1 MRVLTL
7 FAVSF
12 FLAAPLV
19 SQPSSGVMRI
29 SGWVRDEAGAPV
41 RAVVK
46 ALRGPKTLEAL
57 TGGAGAFSFDSLEA
71 GTYRFCVSP
80 LGTDWVDPMARRDA
94 RGKAPAAPNPLVD
107 SCEVQDRAYPAV
119 TLAGNLS
126 RQGLVLTVRR
136 GRWLLVRV
144 KDPQKLLPEPK
155 GRRAGTEM
163 RVRVAGG
170 NGLVRELPMVAR
182 DGDGRTYGTIVPFES
197 PHQLSISSSG
207 FQFQDSAPAAGRM
220 GGPVSAAE
228 AMPMN
233 VARGGADVVREIVI
247 SGRSGK

>member
-46 ALRGPKTLEAL
+46 ALRGPTTLEAL
-57 TGGAGAFSFDSLEA
+57 TGSAGAFSFDALAA

-80 LGTDWVDPMARRDA
+80 LETDWVDPLAKRDP
-94 RGKAPAAPNPLVD
+94 RGKPAAAPDPLVD
-107 SCEVQDRAYPAV
+107 SCEVQDTAYPAV

-126 RQGLVLTVRR
+126 RPGLVLTVRR
-136 GRWLLVRV
+136 GRWLMVRV
-144 KDPQKLLPEPK
+144 KDPQKLLPEAK
-155 GRRAGTEM
+155 GRSAGPEM
-163 RVRVAGG
+163 RVRVAGR
-170 NGLVRELPMVAR
+170 NGLIRHLPIVAQ
-182 DGDGRTYGTIVPFES
+182 DKEGRTYGTIVPFES
-197 PHQLSISSSG
+197 PHQLSISSTG
-207 FQFQDSAPAAGRM
+207 FQFQDSAGAARM
-220 GGPVSAAE
+220 SAPMSAAE
-228 AMPMN
+228 PMPLN
-233 VARGGADVVREIVI
+233 VARGGADVIREIVI